1 MYDWLCRL
9 FRFCLPSK
17 QRLAVGVGELA
28 MEQLKELQQKNSLLM
43 KLSGHVPSA
52 SSGFV
57 DTLLVMFR
65 VLGAETLQ
73 HLKNLKTLLPLSLG
87 FGRVRFR
94 HHSCLVVDC
103 GSFY

>member
-1 MYDWLCRL
+1 
-9 FRFCLPSK
+9 
-17 QRLAVGVGELA
+17 

-43 KLSGHVPSA
+43 KLSGHVPSTK

>member
-1 MYDWLCRL
+1 MIGSVDCSGSSLET
-9 FRFCLPSK
+9 
-17 QRLAVGVGELA
+17 ALA

-52 SSGFV
+52 KSSGFV

-65 VLGAETLQ
+65 ALGAETLQ

-87 FGRVRFR
+87 FARVRFR
-94 HHSCLVVDC
+94 HHHVLW
-103 GSFY
+103 